1 VNKLRFFVFLLTFS
15 FTTILAQ
22 NLPIENGIMDARTFD
37 FTSDRLSLRGS
48 WIWFDNELLSPK
60 EITRSKGVSSAF
72 PKLWNEARASQTGT
86 GYATYILDILVPSSE
101 EEFAI
106 DIPQVYSS
114 YRLWVNGS
122 VVAENGKVAVLED
135 QSKPQWLPQSAS
147 FESKSDTLH
156 LVLQI
161 ANFHHHKGGLKDPIY
176 LSSKKVIEKKESLNN
191 LGYWIQFGAL
201 FLISIAF
208 LIIYFLYDRK
218 KIIIYFSL
226 LCFSWAVRTLFSNQ
240 YLSIQLM
247 PDFDWSMMVR
257 IEYLMLFFTMI
268 WAILYLGRLFP
279 KEGNQIW
286 KYILVTANS
295 LFIAFTILTPPIIF
309 THWLNI
315 YLVGSGVLLLFAT
328 YMVLKAL
335 VNEQVG
341 SGLLTFS
348 TLLSLLLFAYDIFTY
363 EGLFNY
369 NGILFSTGY
378 VLLFSLMGFA
388 LLLQLNIIKGKTRQ
402 TTILTYAD
410 LYKDDSVTSK

>member
-1 VNKLRFFVFLLTFS
+1 VNKLRLLTFLLATS
-15 FTTILAQ
+15 FTLLLAQ
-22 NLPIENGIMDARTFD
+22 NPSSENGILDARTFD
-37 FTSDRLSLRGS
+37 FTSDRLPLSGS
-48 WIWFDNELLSPK
+48 WIWFDNELLSPE
-60 EITRSKGVSSAF
+60 EISKSKGVGSVF

-86 GYATYILDILVPSSE
+86 GYATYSLNVIIPPSE
-101 EEFAI
+101 DEYAI

-114 YRLWVNGS
+114 YRLWVNGTL
-122 VVAENGKVAVLED
+122 VAENGKVAILED
-135 QSKPQWLPQSAS
+135 QSKPQWLPQSVS
-147 FESKSDTLH
+147 FEPKSDTLH

-226 LCFSWAVRTLFSNQ
+226 LCLSWAIRTLFSNQ
-240 YLSIQLM
+240 YLFIQLV
-247 PDFDWSMMVR
+247 PDFDWSLMVR

-279 KEGNQIW
+279 KEGNQML

-315 YLVGSGVLLLFAT
+315 YLFGSGVLLLFAT

-369 NGILFSTGY
+369 NAILFSSGY

-410 LYKDDSVTSK
+410 LYKDDSTSK